1 MPALIAIRGLR
12 KAYVMGDETVHA
24 LAGVDL
30 DFQKGEFVAILG
42 PRVPVSRP

>member
-30 DFQKGEFVAILG
+30 DFQKASSSRSSV